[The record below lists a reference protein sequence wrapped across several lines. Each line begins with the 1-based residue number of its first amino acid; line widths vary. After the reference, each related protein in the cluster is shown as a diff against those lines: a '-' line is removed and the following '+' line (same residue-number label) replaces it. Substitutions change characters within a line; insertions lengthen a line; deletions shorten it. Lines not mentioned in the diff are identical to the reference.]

1 MEEFQTRQLT
11 GLARQV
17 HERVANQTVTA
28 LAQSAKSL
36 DQIVQTTRRPKIQN
50 SGISGTHASTG
61 TRPAGWHFFQTRI
74 WALTLDVN
82 RLRQAE
88 TMLRQHPQGKLIL
101 EMRQYKLLEHNAMR
115 ALDDV
120 SDYIGD
126 DAFDNY
132 VQRAQV
138 ELNKVFD
145 FMRQQTGAPG
155 AAVES

>member
-11 GLARQV
+11 DLARQA

-28 LAQSAKSL
+28 LSQSIKALEEVPHAK
-36 DQIVQTTRRPKIQN
+36 P
-50 SGISGTHASTG
+50 ASTEP
-61 TRPAGWHFFQTRI
+61 RPAGWHFFQTRI